1 MNAVALKTAPLAF
14 AYRVVRSSRRRRI
27 SIEVRDAQVVVRAP
41 TGVPENTLHQLVR
54 DKRRWVDAKL
64 AAQQAIIAQIPEYS
78 YLTGSRMPWLGRD
91 LTLVLGKGTNA
102 SVTRRDD
109 QLHIILSSRSRLNP
123 VEQTKRLVSQWYK
136 ETGLAVLER
145 KTQALAQ
152 RMSLKCSRVAVRVTR
167 SKWGHCT
174 SRGAIQYNWQILL
187 APEPVVDYLVAHEVS
202 HLRHQNHSGAFW
214 QLVGSV
220 CPDYAEQRAWL
231 KRNGRCLVL

>member
-1 MNAVALKTAPLAF
+1 MNSIALKAAPLSF
-14 AYRVVRSSRRRRI
+14 DYRVVRSSRRRRI

-41 TGVPENTLHQLVR
+41 PGVPETSLHQLVR

-64 AAQQAIIAQIPEYS
+64 EAQRVMIAQIPEYS
-78 YLTGSRMPWLGRD
+78 YLAGSRMPWLGRD
-91 LTLVLGKGTNA
+91 LTLVLGKGSNA

-109 QLHIILSSRSRLNP
+109 QLHIILSSRSRLSP
-123 VEQTKRLVSQWYK
+123 VEQTRRLVNHWYR
-136 ETGLAVLER
+136 ETGLTVLEL
-145 KTQALAQ
+145 KTRALAAA
-152 RMSLKCSRVAVRVTR
+152 MGLKCNQVTVRVTR

-202 HLRHQNHSGAFW
+202 HLRHQNHSRAFW
-214 QLVGSV
+214 QLVASV

-231 KRNGRCLVL
+231 KSNGRCLVL